1 MSQPVDILI
10 ETLLTEKATTLN
22 NIGNQ
27 YLFKV
32 HPSATRTQVA
42 DAVER
47 TFGVSVTRVNTM
59 NLKPK
64 LKRDRTRRNRLGSK
78 GGMKKAVVTLK
89 QGDAIDLGA

>member
-1 MSQPVDILI
+1 MSEPVDILM
-10 ETLLTEKATTLN
+10 EALLTEKATMLN
-22 NIGNQ
+22 IRNQ

-47 TFGVSVTRVNTM
+47 TFGVSVTRVNVM

>member
-1 MSQPVDILI
+1 MSEPVDILV

-22 NIGNQ
+22 IRNQ

-47 TFGVSVTRVNTM
+47 TFGVSVTRVNVM

>member
-1 MSQPVDILI
+1 MSEPVNILM
-10 ETLLTEKATTLN
+10 EALLTEKATTLN
-22 NIGNQ
+22 IRNQ

-32 HPSATRTQVA
+32 YPSATRMQVA

-47 TFGVSVTRVNTM
+47 TFGVSVTRVNMM

>member
-1 MSQPVDILI
+1 MSEPADILL
-10 ETLLTEKATTLN
+10 EALLTEKATTLN
-22 NIGNQ
+22 FGNQ

-32 HPSATRTQVA
+32 HPSASRTQVA

-47 TFGVSVTRVNTM
+47 TFGVSVTRVNVM

>member
-1 MSQPVDILI
+1 MSEPVDILM
-10 ETLLTEKATTLN
+10 EMLLTEKATTL

-32 HPSATRTQVA
+32 HPSATRKHVT

-47 TFGVSVTRVNTM
+47 TFGVSVTRVNVM

-89 QGDAIDLGA
+89 QGVAIDLGA

>member
-1 MSQPVDILI
+1 M
-10 ETLLTEKATTLN
+10 LN
-22 NIGNQ
+22 EWDQ

-47 TFGVSVTRVNTM
+47 TFGVSVTRVNVM

>member
-1 MSQPVDILI
+1 MSEPVDILM
-10 ETLLTEKATTLN
+10 EALLTEKATMLN
-22 NIGNQ
+22 IRNQ

-42 DAVER
+42 NAVER
-47 TFGVSVTRVNTM
+47 TFGVSVTRVNVM

>member
-1 MSQPVDILI
+1 MSEPVNILM
-10 ETLLTEKATTLN
+10 EALLTEKATTLN
-22 NIGNQ
+22 IRNQ

-32 HPSATRTQVA
+32 NPLATRTQVA

-47 TFGVSVTRVNTM
+47 TFGVSVTRVNVM
-59 NLKPK
+59 NVKPK

>member
-1 MSQPVDILI
+1 MSEPGNILM
-10 ETLLTEKATTLN
+10 EALLTEKATTLN
-22 NIGNQ
+22 IRNQ

-32 HPSATRTQVA
+32 FPSATRTQVA

-47 TFGVSVTRVNTM
+47 TFGVSVTRVNMM

>member
-1 MSQPVDILI
+1 VSEPVDILM
-10 ETLLTEKATTLN
+10 ETLLTEKATMLN
-22 NIGNQ
+22 IRNQ

-32 HPSATRTQVA
+32 HPSATRKQVA

-47 TFGVSVTRVNTM
+47 TFGVSVARVNVM

-78 GGMKKAVVTLK
+78 GGMKKAIVTLK
-89 QGDAIDLGA
+89 QGDAIELGA

>member
-1 MSQPVDILI
+1 MSEPVNILM
-10 ETLLTEKATTLN
+10 EALLTEKATTLN
-22 NIGNQ
+22 IRNQ

-47 TFGVSVTRVNTM
+47 TFGVSVTRVNVM

>member
-1 MSQPVDILI
+1 MSEPVDILM

-22 NIGNQ
+22 IGNQ

-32 HPSATRTQVA
+32 NPSATRTQVA

-47 TFGVSVTRVNTM
+47 TFGVSVTRVNVM
-59 NLKPK
+59 NVKPK

>member
-1 MSQPVDILI
+1 MSEPVDILM
-10 ETLLTEKATTLN
+10 EALLTEKATTLN
-22 NIGNQ
+22 IRNQ

-47 TFGVSVTRVNTM
+47 TFGVSVTRVNVM

>member
-1 MSQPVDILI
+1 MSEPVDILI

-47 TFGVSVTRVNTM
+47 TFGVSVTRVNVM

>member
-1 MSQPVDILI
+1 MSEPVDILM

-22 NIGNQ
+22 IRNQ

-47 TFGVSVTRVNTM
+47 AFGVSVTRVNVM

>member
-1 MSQPVDILI
+1 MSEPVDILM
-10 ETLLTEKATTLN
+10 ETLLTEKATMLN
-22 NIGNQ
+22 IRNQ

-32 HPSATRTQVA
+32 HPSATRKQVA

-47 TFGVSVTRVNTM
+47 TFGVSVARVNVM

-78 GGMKKAVVTLK
+78 GGMKKAIVTLK
-89 QGDAIDLGA
+89 QGDAIELGA

>member
-1 MSQPVDILI
+1 MSEPVNILM
-10 ETLLTEKATTLN
+10 EALLTEKATMLN
-22 NIGNQ
+22 EWDQ

-47 TFGVSVTRVNTM
+47 TFGVSVTRVNVM